1 MNEERFGDN
10 GAPERKQV
18 PANLGDGKWPGVFLE
33 GIKLVTHKN
42 REI

>member
-10 GAPERKQV
+10 GTPERKQV
-18 PANLGDGKWPGVFLE
+18 PASLGVRKWPGVFLE